1 MYHAAVADVLST
13 TSTAFRRQGEVMTDD
28 TSVPTGITRRSL
40 LGGIGAAAG
49 AASLSGRAVAGAP
62 IRLPDAMPQ
71 GVFLN
76 FPPAIPGLV
85 YLGLDAVS
93 FHTAGYTSTPF
104 RQYQFNFG
112 MRPSAPGDL
121 YAPLP
126 IQNGSTVKDLRIV
139 YIGTP
144 TVYIAERSLNS
155 ASFDVAMP
163 PVTLPERG
171 IASYVGAVNVELKA
185 ASAYVMVV
193 ECRVDA
199 TIIGMELGYIPPAQA
214 FIPFSGL
221 DPRVLDTRSGAKFA
235 PGEVRVIDLS
245 SRLIPTARAAVIN
258 LTATATSGA
267 GFLSAFADGI
277 AFPGNSTV
285 NYNAANE
292 SVANGAVVT
301 MANGKIKV
309 RCGDAASH
317 VIVDV
322 IGSLL

>member
-1 MYHAAVADVLST
+1 MPDE
-13 TSTAFRRQGEVMTDD
+13 TS
-28 TSVPTGITRRSL
+28 TSVPAGISRRSL
-40 LGGIGAAAG
+40 IGGLGVAAG
-49 AASLSGRAVAGAP
+49 AASLGSRAAVSAP
-62 IRLPDAMPQ
+62 AVLPTSVPQ
-71 GVFLN
+71 GVEA
-76 FPPAIPGLV
+76 PADYGPLVRGLV
-85 YLGLDAVS
+85 YVPVDALAFDTANVS
-93 FHTAGYTSTPF
+93 GIPYRLYQQSTGMQPSSSSGDIYAPVSIPTGAIVKDIRLSFFGRPVVYLARRVMGTQDFATAMSPLLLPAGGGAKAHVASVTVEILESHTYSVVVSC
-104 RQYQFNFG
+104 N
-112 MRPSAPGDL
+112 PGDSIL
-121 YAPLP
+121 
-126 IQNGSTVKDLRIV
+126 
-139 YIGTP
+139 
-144 TVYIAERSLNS
+144 
-155 ASFDVAMP
+155 
-163 PVTLPERG
+163 
-171 IASYVGAVNVELKA
+171 
-185 ASAYVMVV
+185 
-193 ECRVDA
+193 
-199 TIIGMELGYIPPAQA
+199 GMMIGYIPPAQA

-235 PGEVRVIDLS
+235 PGEVRVVDLS